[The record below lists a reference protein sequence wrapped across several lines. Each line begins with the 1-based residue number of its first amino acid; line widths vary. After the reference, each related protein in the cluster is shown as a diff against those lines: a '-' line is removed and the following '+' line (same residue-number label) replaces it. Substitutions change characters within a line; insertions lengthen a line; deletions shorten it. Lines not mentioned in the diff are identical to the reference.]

1 MFRQSKLFLERKELP
16 QIEPAPI
23 RSSFKDFMWDDSSG
37 YAAEEKLDGA
47 RFLMFIEEGEN
58 RFSSRHKSIKD
69 GKFSEKTDNFPH
81 LRNLDLSKLSGTVL
95 DGEIVTG
102 KNVTDV
108 MSVVGGS
115 PSTALRYQMHHGWV
129 KYIVFDILKYKG
141 KDVTSEWYKDRR
153 YLLHQLFSNYINY
166 IIIHNDIHSL
176 KLINS
181 VEINKKG
188 FYETILKDGGEGIVL
203 KKLISSYGEDWIK
216 VKKESTYDVVIIG
229 FEDPEEMTTKSDGTF
244 SRSRLAEKNL
254 IGSIKFGQYNNGI
267 LIPCGSCSGI
277 SDKMRTEFSNNSD
290 EFLGQVMTIK
300 AQERTESGA
309 FRHPVFVRMRSD
321 KNPEDCIYYP
331 NEC

>member
-1 MFRQSKLFLERKELP
+1 MFRQSTLFSERKELP

-23 RSSFKDFMWDDSSG
+23 RSSFKDFMWDDFSG

-69 GKFSEKTDNFPH
+69 GLFSEKTDNFPH

-115 PSTALRYQMHHGWV
+115 PSTALRYQMQYGWV
-129 KYIVFDILKYKG
+129 KYIVFDVLHYKG
-141 KDVTSEWYKDRR
+141 TNVQREFYKDRR
-153 YLLHQLFSNYINY
+153 YLLNQIFSEFIYRFDFNCI
-166 IIIHNDIHSL
+166 
-176 KLINS
+176 KLIS
-181 VEINKKG
+181 SIEINKKE
-188 FYETILKDGGEGIVL
+188 FYDSLINSGKEGIVL
-203 KKLISSYGEDWIK
+203 KKLTSYYGEDWVK
-216 VKKESTYDVVIIG
+216 VKRESTWDVVILG
-229 FEDPEEMTTKSDGTF
+229 FEDPEEMTTKSDGTI
-244 SRSRLAEKNL
+244 SISRLADKNL
-254 IGSIKFGQYNNGI
+254 IGSIKFGQFIDNV
-267 LIPCGSCSGI
+267 LVPLGSCSGI
-277 SDKMRTEFSNNSD
+277 SDKMRTEFSNNP
-290 EFLGQVMTIK
+290 EKFIGQVMTIK

>member
-23 RSSFKDFMWDDSSG
+23 RSSFKDFMWDDFSG

-81 LRNLDLSKLSGTVL
+81 LRNLDLSNLSGTVL

-115 PSTALRYQMHHGWV
+115 PSTALRYQMRHGWA
-129 KYIVFDILKYKG
+129 KYIVFDILKYNET
-141 KDVTSEWYKDRR
+141 DVTHEFYKDRR
-153 YLLHQLFSNYINY
+153 YLLHQIFSEHIYRFDFNSI
-166 IIIHNDIHSL
+166 

-181 VEINKKG
+181 VEINKKS
-188 FYETILKDGGEGIVL
+188 FYDEILKYGREGIVL
-203 KKLISSYGEDWIK
+203 KKLTSPYGTDWIK
-216 VKKESTYDVVIIG
+216 VKKESTWDVVILG
-229 FEDPEEMTTKSDGTF
+229 FEDPEEMTTKSDGTI
-244 SRSRLAEKNL
+244 SRSRLADKNL
-254 IGSIKFGQYNNGI
+254 IGSIRFGQYIDGI
-267 LIPCGSCSGI
+267 LTPLGSCSGLTD
-277 SDKMRTEFSNNSD
+277 SERSVFSKIPTA
-290 EFLGQVMTIK
+290 FIGKVMTIK

-321 KNPEDCIYYP
+321 KNPEECIYYP
-331 NEC
+331 NES

>member
-23 RSSFKDFMWDDSSG
+23 RSSFKDFMWGDFSG

-47 RFLMFIEEGEN
+47 RFLMFIEEEEN

-81 LRNLDLSKLSGTVL
+81 LRNLNLSKFSGTIL

-102 KNVTDV
+102 KNVMDV

-115 PSTALRYQMHHGWV
+115 PSTALKYQMQHGWIN
-129 KYIVFDILKYKG
+129 YIIFDILKYNG
-141 KDVTSEWYKDRR
+141 IDITHEFYKDRR
-153 YLLHQLFSNYINY
+153 YLLNQIFSEHLYKLNSDYI
-166 IIIHNDIHSL
+166 

-181 VEINKKG
+181 IKVNKKD
-188 FYETILKDGGEGIVL
+188 FYNNVLKRGGEGIVL
-203 KKLISSYGEDWIK
+203 KKLNSPYGTDWIK
-216 VKKESTYDVVIIG
+216 VKRESTWDVVIIG

-321 KNPEDCIYYP
+321 KNPEDCIYYC
-331 NEC
+331 NES

>member
-23 RSSFKDFMWDDSSG
+23 RSSFKDFMWDDFSG

-69 GKFSEKTDNFPH
+69 GKFSEKTDNFPY
-81 LRNLDLSKLSGTVL
+81 LRNLNLSKFSGTIL

-102 KNVTDV
+102 KNVMDV

-115 PSTALRYQMHHGWV
+115 PSTALKYQMQHGWIN
-129 KYIVFDILKYKG
+129 YIIFDILKYNG
-141 KDVTSEWYKDRR
+141 IDITHEFYKDRR
-153 YLLHQLFSNYINY
+153 YLLNQIFSEYLYKLNSDYI
-166 IIIHNDIHSL
+166 

-181 VEINKKG
+181 IEVNKKD
-188 FYETILKDGGEGIVL
+188 FYNNVLKRGGEGIVL
-203 KKLISSYGEDWIK
+203 KKLNSPYGTDWIK
-216 VKKESTYDVVIIG
+216 VKRESTWDVVIIG